1 MFTALADPKKP
12 ARIGPVLLGPQPVK
26 ILTSIMAS
34 AISDLIET
42 ALDYQKQPADILEWR
57 ADFFGAPE
65 INNFI
70 AAALELKQRIEK
82 PVLFTLRTKAEG
94 GLFPE
99 EGNYLELVRYV
110 AQSGLV
116 DAIDLELKR
125 GATKDDAA
133 LAHAANTTVVMSYHN
148 FSQTPP
154 IKELV
159 DICLEMD
166 ALHADILKIAVMPQK
181 PEDVLALL
189 EATCIVRRCT
199 QKPVISMSMGRWGA
213 LSRVAGPLFGSCA
226 TFASI
231 DKVSAPGQFSIAS
244 AKKLMQEL
252 F

>member
-1 MFTALADPKKP
+1 
-12 ARIGPVLLGPQPVK
+12 
-26 ILTSIMAS
+26 
-34 AISDLIET
+34 
-42 ALDYQKQPADILEWR
+42 
-57 ADFFGAPE
+57 
-65 INNFI
+65 
-70 AAALELKQRIEK
+70 
-82 PVLFTLRTKAEG
+82 
-94 GLFPE
+94 
-99 EGNYLELVRYV
+99 
-110 AQSGLV
+110 
-116 DAIDLELKR
+116 
-125 GATKDDAA
+125 
-133 LAHAANTTVVMSYHN
+133 MSYHN

-213 LSRVAGPLFGSCA
+213 LSRVAGTLFGSCA